1 MDHPR
6 IRIKANMEEKPVA
19 LELVMLVEA
28 PHLIGANSNK
38 CLPLELLV
46 VLCLDSIQLGQ
57 S

>member
-19 LELVMLVEA
+19 LELVMLVKA
-28 PHLIGANSNK
+28 PHLIGANRNK
-38 CLPLELLV
+38 CSPLELLV
-46 VLCLDSIQLGQ
+46 APCLNSIWLSQ